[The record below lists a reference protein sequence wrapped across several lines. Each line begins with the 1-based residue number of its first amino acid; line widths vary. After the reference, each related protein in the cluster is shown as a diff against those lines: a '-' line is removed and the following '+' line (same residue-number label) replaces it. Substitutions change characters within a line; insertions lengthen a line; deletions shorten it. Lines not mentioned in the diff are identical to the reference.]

1 MELLQPPT
9 LAAFLLVLFRVTG
22 LMLVAPLLGDR
33 PVPATVKVS
42 FSLILA
48 LILFPVLPV
57 REYHGVLTVMGY
69 GIVIFRELL
78 IGIVIGYAA
87 QTVFAGVMMAGQLI
101 SFQMGLALARAVDPV
116 AAVSSTVVSVLYRWM
131 ALMVFIALGG
141 HLHLLVALSD
151 SFQMIGFGETVFDKT
166 ALQLILHMLNDLFKI
181 AIRVAAP
188 STVVLFFTNSTLAIL
203 GRAMPQMHIFLVG
216 LPLTML
222 LGYTILALSTTGVV
236 PYLGTLF
243 GDLRVSTEGL
253 LDAMSP

>member
-1 MELLQPPT
+1 MELLQPAT
-9 LAAFLLVLFRVTG
+9 LAAFLLVLFRITG
-22 LMLVAPLLGDR
+22 LILVAPLFGDR
-33 PVPATVKVS
+33 PVPATAKAS

-48 LILFPVLPV
+48 LLLFPVLPV
-57 REYHGVLTVMGY
+57 REYHGVLTVTGY

-78 IGIVIGYAA
+78 IGIVLGYAA
-87 QTVFAGVMMAGQLI
+87 QTVFAGTMMAGQLI
-101 SFQMGLALARAVDPV
+101 SFQMGLALARAMDPV
-116 AAVSSTVVSVLYRWM
+116 AAVSSTVVSVIYRWM
-131 ALMVFIALGG
+131 ALMVFIAVGG

-151 SFQMIGFGETVFDKT
+151 SYRMIGFGETVFDSS
-166 ALQLILHMLNDLFKI
+166 ALRLILGMLNDLFKI

-222 LGYTILALSTTGVV
+222 LGYTILALSVTGVV
-236 PYLGTLF
+236 PYFGVLF
-243 GDLRVSTEGL
+243 EDLYDSTRGL